1 VIAEEGRHYNP
12 VITWLAPGESFPPV
26 ERAMHEPNGLLA
38 AGGELTAERL
48 VDAYMRGIF
57 PWYSDDQPVLWWS
70 PDPRFVLYVNEL
82 KVSRSL
88 RKTIKRGG
96 FELKVDSAFAEVIG
110 ACARSRAG
118 QGGTWITAD
127 VAAAYGHLH
136 RLGLA
141 HSIETWWDG
150 ELVGGLYGV
159 CIGRMFFGESMFAER
174 TDASKI
180 ALVGLVRLL
189 QRHEF
194 PMIDCQQQTQHLA
207 RFGARPIPRSRFKL
221 ELAELVSSRPWH
233 DPWNSNELNETLLEQ
248 A

>member
-1 VIAEEGRHYNP
+1 M
-12 VITWLAPGESFPPV
+12 S
-26 ERAMHEPNGLLA
+26 EPNGLLA
-38 AGGELTAERL
+38 AGGELTADRV
-48 VDAYMRGIF
+48 VDAYRRGIF
-57 PWYSDDQPVLWWS
+57 PWYSDEQPVLWWS
-70 PDPRFVLYVNEL
+70 PDPRFVLYVHEL
-82 KVSRSL
+82 KLAKSL

-96 FELKVDSAFAEVIG
+96 FELKVDTAFSEVIR

-118 QGGTWITAD
+118 QTGTWITAD
-127 VAAAYGHLH
+127 VAAAYADLH

-180 ALVGLVRLL
+180 ALVALVQLL
-189 QRHEF
+189 RRHEF

-207 RFGARPIPRSRFKL
+207 RFGARPIARL
-221 ELAELVSSRPWH
+221 
-233 DPWNSNELNETLLEQ
+233 
-248 A
+248 